1 MVQRLRT
8 PANRR
13 FRLVLVLAIMFGVT
27 SISTIVALY
36 TDQLWFREVG
46 FQSVFYGIFG
56 TKVSL
61 GLIFGAA
68 FFTVM
73 LVNLL
78 IASRLMPA
86 YGPVLDP
93 RDPFERVRVQILP
106 YIRWASLG
114 ISAFLAF
121 LFAVGVG
128 QQWEKFLLLRN
139 AVKFGSTDP
148 LFHRDLGFYMF
159 KFPAYSFTYGWA
171 FSSLFM
177 IILVTAGAHFLL
189 GGIRPQAPLGSRVSP
204 QVKAHL
210 SVLIGLLAILRAFGY
225 RLDQFRLLYSRRGDI
240 TGATFTDVHAHLPAL
255 QLLFIISL
263 IGAILFFVNIRFRG
277 WALPVAGVG
286 LWILTSILAGGLY
299 PAFVQK
305 FKVVPA
311 QIQKEEP
318 FLRRTIAATRAAY
331 DLEKIKVREFPA
343 DPGISQQ
350 VLAENGATV
359 SNIRLFSPQILKTA
373 YRQLQ
378 EIRTYYQFN
387 DVDVDRY
394 QIGGQL
400 RQVMLSTRE
409 LNLTPLESL
418 SWQNNHLFYTHGY
431 GAVVSPT
438 NETSPEGQPLFLL
451 QDIPSRSNEPSLDI
465 KQGGIYYGEGLS
477 DYSLVNTKQK
487 ELDYEEQDRSQL
499 TTYAGDGGVKVGG
512 FMRRLA
518 FAWRFRD
525 VNLLI
530 SGLVRKE
537 SKIIYIRQVR
547 ERLEKAAPFLSFDG
561 DPYPVIVDGR
571 IVWVADAYT
580 TSSMYPYSEAVDFGA
595 RTAPSSGIG
604 APTMPGR
611 RNYIRNSVKVTIDAY
626 NGTMK
631 FYVWDPKDPII
642 QVWNKAFPA
651 LFSPASEIPVSIN
664 EHFRY
669 PEDQFRI
676 QSFVYTQYH
685 VTDPSTFFFR
695 QDRWVIPRDPNKGE
709 GTAAATQEEEIQPY
723 YVLMRLP
730 GAPTEDYLLILPMN
744 PKDRPN
750 MVSYLAADSGPD
762 GYGELSDFRFP
773 RTRQIFGVG
782 QIHARINA
790 TQSISR
796 EISLLNQQGSRVVF
810 GNLLVIPIG
819 QSILYVQPLFL
830 QSDQNAIPELKFVI
844 LATKEEVAIG
854 NSLQDALA
862 KLVAGEGEA
871 ISTPTDG
878 GPPAVPGDAV
888 KQALQHLIAADE
900 AARRGDWATYGR
912 EQQLAREALERAAS
926 PSPSA
931 SPTTSASPSG

>member
-68 FFTVM
+68 FFAVM

-611 RNYIRNSVKVTIDAY
+611 RNYIRNSVKVTVDAY
-626 NGTMK
+626 SGRID
-631 FYVWDPKDPII
+631 FYIADATDPI
-642 QVWNKAFPA
+642 VRAYGGAFPG
-651 LFSPASEIPVSIN
+651 L
-664 EHFRY
+664 
-669 PEDQFRI
+669 
-676 QSFVYTQYH
+676 
-685 VTDPSTFFFR
+685 
-695 QDRWVIPRDPNKGE
+695 
-709 GTAAATQEEEIQPY
+709 
-723 YVLMRLP
+723 
-730 GAPTEDYLLILPMN
+730 
-744 PKDRPN
+744 
-750 MVSYLAADSGPD
+750 
-762 GYGELSDFRFP
+762 
-773 RTRQIFGVG
+773 
-782 QIHARINA
+782 
-790 TQSISR
+790 
-796 EISLLNQQGSRVVF
+796 
-810 GNLLVIPIG
+810 
-819 QSILYVQPLFL
+819 
-830 QSDQNAIPELKFVI
+830 
-844 LATKEEVAIG
+844 
-854 NSLQDALA
+854 
-862 KLVAGEGEA
+862 
-871 ISTPTDG
+871 
-878 GPPAVPGDAV
+878 
-888 KQALQHLIAADE
+888 
-900 AARRGDWATYGR
+900 
-912 EQQLAREALERAAS
+912 
-926 PSPSA
+926 
-931 SPTTSASPSG
+931 